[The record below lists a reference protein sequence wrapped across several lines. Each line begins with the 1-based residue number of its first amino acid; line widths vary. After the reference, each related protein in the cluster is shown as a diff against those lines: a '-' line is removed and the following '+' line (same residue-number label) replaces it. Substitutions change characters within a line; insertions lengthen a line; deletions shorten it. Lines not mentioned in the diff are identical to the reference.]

1 MNLISRIFSNN
12 SGPSSFEGA
21 SQLDSNSS
29 KSTTEHLTELFF
41 ETLISYGLP
50 AICKLI
56 IIAFTASQFRS
67 IKNGK
72 KKTVDSESKNP
83 AADLYRDLYDGDDEE
98 EKGGLMSIITGLLKE
113 GTSQDDDNEGEHN
126 RGVPAKEYITM
137 TNVNQKFDSYEYSM
151 KAATHSKAYAAA
163 NYRSKNFDR
172 AMQLALQGT
181 GVASISA
188 HVKTSLLQ
196 LEKDFLVEGSELVQK
211 IQTIQTR
218 LTKETIDEQIDTMGM
233 TSAFELDPSDTKEA
247 DDSEGNEK
255 ANAKKKKADAK
266 KKKANNAKQ
275 LIELNKNQK
284 ELMTLELNFIKNIV
298 ETFGSE
304 RATGIRTALLGDIAA
319 RGSGG
324 LLIQLQERPLSIMLG
339 SLDYSSSSDETITK
353 RSNVV
358 NLGVGKRLFVT
369 HFPGDMMASQ
379 VTELREEVT
388 AIVRCAKQD
397 DEVLIV
403 LQSGG
408 GTVTGYGLATA
419 QLLRLKESGLKL
431 TVAVE
436 QVAASGGY
444 MMCCVADRI
453 VGSPFAVFGS
463 IGVVAQMPNV
473 YERLKTE
480 GVEFQ
485 TITAGKYKRTLT
497 PFKKV
502 EPEDVQKTTEE
513 IEEVFDLF
521 SSFVKENRP
530 QLNILEVATGETW
543 FGTDAL
549 KKGLCDEIKTVDD
562 VLLEYISDG
571 WEVFEVKYSIPKGL
585 GSKFGLDLGGKLGQR
600 KAGPFAKIARLAQ
613 SGIGWLVQTVAADIR
628 SEFVEGTDPS
638 SIEKRY
644 IAKSNQADYVRTQS

>member
-1 MNLISRIFSNN
+1 MNFINRIFSNN
-12 SGPSSFEGA
+12 SGSSSFEGGN
-21 SQLDSNSS
+21 QLDSNSS

-98 EKGGLMSIITGLLKE
+98 ESGGLMSIITGLLKE
-113 GTSQDDDNEGEHN
+113 GTSQDDDNEGENN

-181 GVASISA
+181 GVALSISA

-196 LEKDFLVEGSELVQK
+196 LEKDFLVEGSDLVQK
-211 IQTIQTR
+211 IQTIQTQ

-233 TSAFELDPSDTKEA
+233 TSAFELDPSDAKEV
-247 DDSEGNEK
+247 DDSKSNK
-255 ANAKKKKADAK
+255 KVNAKKKKS
-266 KKKANNAKQ
+266 NNAKQ

-304 RATGIRTALLGDIAA
+304 RATGLRTALLGDIAA

-339 SLDYSSSSDETITK
+339 SLDYSSSSEVTITK
-353 RSNVV
+353 GSNGV

-369 HFPGDMMASQ
+369 HFPGDMTASQ

-388 AIVRCAKQD
+388 AIVRCAKPD
-397 DEVLIV
+397 DEVLVV

-502 EPEDVQKTTEE
+502 EPEDLKKTKEE

-562 VLLEYISDG
+562 VLLEYINDG

-585 GSKFGLDLGGKLGQR
+585 GSKFGLGLGGKLGQR

-628 SEFVEGTDPS
+628 SEFVEGTDNPS

-644 IAKSNQADYVRTQS
+644 IAKANQADYVRTQS